1 MPEPLIC
8 ETVTGRT
15 MDDVRRARDAS
26 GADMVEVRL
35 DGVERPDARGALD
48 GRHRPV
54 IVTCRPTWEGG
65 RFDGAEEERRRILAD
80 ALTQGAEFVD
90 VEADAPFVADLAR
103 MRRGN
108 RGLVV
113 SRHYSG
119 AAPADLAARV
129 RGMRA
134 AGAEVVK
141 IAIESC
147 ALADVLPLF
156 ALADALGTGVHGPGD
171 ERPGHVLLAMGGAG
185 FATRLL
191 ARRLGNRWTYAGHG
205 HAPGQ
210 VAVRRMVEEFHV
222 RRLAADAA
230 LYGVVGQPVL
240 HSLSP
245 VMHNAGFAALGLNAA
260 YLPLE
265 ARSADDFVAF
275 ARAMRLRGASITAP
289 FKVDMLAHVDA
300 LDPLAEAVGAMN
312 TLVIEEDGR
321 WRGANTDV
329 EGFLAPL
336 AGRMQLEGA
345 RATILG
351 AGGAARAV
359 AVALGR
365 QRAHVTVSARRREA
379 AGAVARLARGQA
391 GAYPPPPG
399 SWDILVNTTPV
410 GSPGHPG
417 TPMEGAR
424 LTGEIVVDLIYTPPE
439 TALLRQA
446 RAEGCMTITGLEML
460 VAQAERQFELWT
472 GQRPPAGL
480 FAAAAAGAL
489 AVEEPTR

>member
-15 MDDVRRARDAS
+15 MDEVRRARDTS
-26 GADMVEVRL
+26 GADIVEVRL
-35 DGVERPDARGALD
+35 DGVDRPDGCGAIE
-48 GRHRPV
+48 GRLRPV

-65 RFDGAEEERRRILAD
+65 RFEGAEEERRRILAD

-108 RGLVV
+108 RGLVI
-113 SRHYSG
+113 SRHFRG
-119 AAPADLAARV
+119 PAPADLSTRV
-129 RGMRA
+129 HGMRA

-141 IAIESC
+141 IAIE
-147 ALADVLPLF
+147 AHGLADMLPLF
-156 ALADALGTGVHGPGD
+156 ALGEALGARAREDAD
-171 ERPGHVLLAMGGAG
+171 ERPGHVLVAMGGAG
-185 FATRLL
+185 LATRIL

-230 LYGVVGQPVL
+230 LYGVVGNPVL

-260 YLPLE
+260 YVPLE
-265 ARSADDFVAF
+265 AATADDFVAF
-275 ARAMRLRGASITAP
+275 ARAMHLRGASITAP
-289 FKVDMLAHVDA
+289 FKVDMLAHVET
-300 LDPLAEAVGAMN
+300 LDPLADAVGAMN
-312 TLVIEEDGR
+312 TLVMTEDGR
-321 WRGANTDV
+321 WQGANTDV

-336 AGRMQLEGA
+336 AGRMRLEGA

-359 AVALGR
+359 AIALGR
-365 QRAHVTVSARRREA
+365 ERAQVTVSARRPEA
-379 AGAVARLARGQA
+379 ADAVAGLARGRA

-410 GSPGHPG
+410 GSPGRPG
-417 TPMEGAR
+417 NPMDGVR
-424 LTGEIVVDLIYTPPE
+424 LTGEIVVDLIYTPPD

-460 VAQAERQFELWT
+460 VAQAERQFDLWT
-472 GQRPPAGL
+472 GQPPAAGL
-480 FAAAAAGAL
+480 FATAAAGAL
-489 AVEEPTR
+489 AAEDPTR